1 MVERES
7 GRVLAGII
15 FRVATRTK
23 QSYAL
28 DVGYVVGE
36 VREVDHPGVLP
47 LAFLADRT
55 ESGDQFRRRQSS
67 VIGAVPSSPLRPK
80 QDPSRNLQIRS

>member
-1 MVERES
+1 VVERES

-47 LAFLADRT
+47 LAFLADGT
-55 ESGDQFRRRQSS
+55 E
-67 VIGAVPSSPLRPK
+67 
-80 QDPSRNLQIRS
+80 